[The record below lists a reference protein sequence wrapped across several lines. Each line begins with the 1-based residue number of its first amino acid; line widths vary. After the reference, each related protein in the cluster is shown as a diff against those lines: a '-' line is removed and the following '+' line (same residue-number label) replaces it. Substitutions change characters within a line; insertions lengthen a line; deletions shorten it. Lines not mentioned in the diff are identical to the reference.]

1 MKNSK
6 WEIFL
11 RGLKM
16 GGIMFAGAAAIGVLG
31 IGGFIVSVKG
41 SINTFAIICMGA
53 FATYGGLAGF
63 TYGIKE
69 AVDENKSVVSP
80 TPKFEIN
87 NNFEENNFET
97 TKAVEIKPIEHVEN
111 NDIKREFSV
120 EKPKELTLKKT
131 RNKF

>member
-6 WEIFL
+6 LEIFL
-11 RGLKM
+11 SGLKM
-16 GGIMFAGAAAIGVLG
+16 GGIMFAGAAAVGVLG

-41 SINTFAIICMGA
+41 SFNTFAIICMGA

-69 AVDENKSVVSP
+69 AIDENKSVVSP
-80 TPKFEIN
+80 TQKFEIN
-87 NNFEENNFET
+87 NDFEENNFET
-97 TKAVEIKPIEHVEN
+97 TKAVEIKPIEHIEN

-120 EKPKELTLKKT
+120 EKPKEFVLKKET
-131 RNKF
+131 RKF